1 MARRSPFGRLA
12 SVFRRSSRL
21 GPLLLGLWLIWYGLT
36 SFVAIP
42 FGTTIAAVLAIV
54 TGVVVLLER

>member
-1 MARRSPFGRLA
+1 MARRGPWNRLV
-12 SVFRRSSRL
+12 SVFRRSNRL

-42 FGTTIAAVLAIV
+42 FSGTISAVLAIV
-54 TGVVVLLER
+54 AGVVVLLER